1 MFSLRGMSVHLAQWS
16 RRWIPST
23 FVLAI
28 FLSLV
33 TLGVC
38 RWWTPMG
45 WGELGRVW
53 AGEGRHPLLRG
64 GGGRPRPWVV
74 ERMEFK
80 GPQTWRLQLWSKTD
94 PAVVAGVLSREP
106 SFQVLRLEARA
117 VWLRGVERQ
126 ALEQRLLSLSVP
138 AKIRGIWHF
147 LSFAMQMCLILLTGY
162 ALAVSKPV
170 MRLVRRLAGI
180 PMTGA
185 TAAAWVALLSMLA
198 GWINWGFGL
207 VVGAHM
213 AREVARRGEERGIP
227 MHYPLLGAAGY
238 TAMLVWHGGLS
249 GSAPLKVA
257 EVGHLSYELGLPMAP
272 ISLWET
278 ILSPLNLA
286 VTLGLLIAIPLL
298 CKAMSPLQKEE
309 NLPLSHFVRAPS
321 EGVQLLDQS
330 ARGVD
335 HWWGINV
342 VLGVPMLGIFV
353 WEIVQGRS
361 PSINAMI
368 LLFFSVG
375 LLFHRGVQDYADAAA
390 EGGRSCV
397 GIMLQFPLYA
407 GIFALV
413 YESGLVDQIAQ
424 RWVSIS
430 SPSSFLLG
438 SFLSAGV
445 LNLFVP
451 SGGGQWGIQG
461 AVVLTAAK
469 ELGVPPGAAVMTV
482 VYGDQ
487 WTNMLQPF
495 WALALLEIT
504 GLRARDLLGYTLI
517 LMLASGLLFGL
528 GLLLFQGV

>member
-1 MFSLRGMSVHLAQWS
+1 
-16 RRWIPST
+16 
-23 FVLAI
+23 
-28 FLSLV
+28 
-33 TLGVC
+33 
-38 RWWTPMG
+38 
-45 WGELGRVW
+45 
-53 AGEGRHPLLRG
+53 
-64 GGGRPRPWVV
+64 
-74 ERMEFK
+74 
-80 GPQTWRLQLWSKTD
+80 
-94 PAVVAGVLSREP
+94 
-106 SFQVLRLEARA
+106 
-117 VWLRGVERQ
+117 
-126 ALEQRLLSLSVP
+126 
-138 AKIRGIWHF
+138 
-147 LSFAMQMCLILLTGY
+147 
-162 ALAVSKPV
+162 
-170 MRLVRRLAGI
+170 
-180 PMTGA
+180 
-185 TAAAWVALLSMLA
+185 
-198 GWINWGFGL
+198 
-207 VVGAHM
+207 
-213 AREVARRGEERGIP
+213 
-227 MHYPLLGAAGY
+227 
-238 TAMLVWHGGLS
+238 
-249 GSAPLKVA
+249 
-257 EVGHLSYELGLPMAP
+257 
-272 ISLWET
+272 
-278 ILSPLNLA
+278 
-286 VTLGLLIAIPLL
+286 
-298 CKAMSPLQKEE
+298 
-309 NLPLSHFVRAPS
+309 
-321 EGVQLLDQS
+321 
-330 ARGVD
+330 
-335 HWWGINV
+335 
-342 VLGVPMLGIFV
+342 
-353 WEIVQGRS
+353 
-361 PSINAMI
+361 MI

-375 LLFHRGVQDYADAAA
+375 LLFHRGVQEYADAAA